1 MAMVKIPWTG
11 GSSHWVRISAPF
23 EAEMRQVPV
32 PGIRGPEVRGPYE
45 PVEALTRMFMAI
57 IGPAARDVFTLAYSP
72 ARLLWRND
80 YIIEKAFVFGV
91 IALSKWLGDAR
102 FPQGLYGSWP
112 PRQPTP
118 VEAAE
123 APGAPAAS
131 AGN

>member
-1 MAMVKIPWTG
+1 
-11 GSSHWVRISAPF
+11 
-23 EAEMRQVPV
+23 
-32 PGIRGPEVRGPYE
+32 
-45 PVEALTRMFMAI
+45 MFTAI
-57 IGPAARDVFTLAYSP
+57 IGTAARDVFTHAYSP

-112 PRQPTP
+112 PRQP